1 MARASRKHKVTPEN
15 EPQDQGNSS
24 ESTED
29 KIMDDTYTPEV
40 VEALTDTAEVVEAL
54 VAEPTE
60 EPSVDVPVDIET
72 LTPEQRLAVL
82 EKLLTAQREQRA
94 QEKAER
100 AARRAQRDSGQ
111 SERVAQDA
119 KMLTD
124 IGTRLLELEP
134 TVTACDPRGFRRYT
148 GTVVING
155 QELRITATAHEAR
168 KRGRP
173 RRAEV
178 AENGAAEASEAP
190 EESAPEYADETAY
203 DGEPDYSADN
213 V

>member
-1 MARASRKHKVTPEN
+1 M
-15 EPQDQGNSS
+15 
-24 ESTED
+24 ED
-29 KIMDDTYTPEV
+29 TNVYTPEV
-40 VEALTDTAEVVEAL
+40 TEALTNTAEVVEAL
-54 VAEPTE
+54 TAEPTA
-60 EPSVDVPVDIET
+60 EPTVDVPVDIET
-72 LTPEQRLAVL
+72 LTPEQRLAML
-82 EKLLTAQREQRA
+82 EQLLTDRAKLRA

-100 AARRAQRDSGQ
+100 SARRAARTSGQ
-111 SERVAQDA
+111 SERVARDDE
-119 KMLTD
+119 MLRD
-124 IGTRLLELEP
+124 IGTRLLALEP

-148 GTVVING
+148 GTVVIDG

-173 RRAEV
+173 SRAKV